1 MRPQESSN
9 RTDTY
14 DLYVCD
20 SHGEGFRVQAYY
32 ETPFAFSAYHYT
44 TTGLDKAAHIHEIPY
59 DPSLTTL
66 NIDAPSAA
74 LAAICRAKARCVP
87 HTG

>member
-1 MRPQESSN
+1 MCVTVTARI
-9 RTDTY
+9 
-14 DLYVCD
+14 
-20 SHGEGFRVQAYY
+20 RVQAYY

-66 NIDAPSAA
+66 NIDGVQCGVGGDLPGQGAVRAPY
-74 LAAICRAKARCVP
+74 R
-87 HTG
+87 

>member
-14 DLYVCD
+14 DLYLCD

-44 TTGLDKAAHIHEIPY
+44 LRGWTRLRISTRFPMIRP
-59 DPSLTTL
+59 
-66 NIDAPSAA
+66 
-74 LAAICRAKARCVP
+74 
-87 HTG
+87 